1 MRNIDPSL
9 LVTQTKYDGW
19 RDGANVWW
27 APADIKLKKATPI
40 DRVNWLNS
48 EKDILNY
55 EHLFN
60 VTNPQ
65 DQTNWL
71 VLNSF
76 FSFRKDGVFEG
87 HRRNERESWCR
98 IRCYVVKKSD
108 ADKFVSKISGTI
120 LVDPHS
126 LPTKTL
132 SWGHNYIGEYPW
144 HPEAQGDEMWLD
156 HHFSDREISS
166 VAIPTTDYFCEKGGY
181 DYSMDESVRLN
192 LPDKW
197 IYDGLHLQLQNGKDL
212 HYLDPNG
219 EVTFFDPSVKTEG
232 PSAALVDKD
241 KFLNL
246 LNELDCEAIWIIAG
260 EKNVYG
266 GQRAGHGFGGCLSHT
281 ASYRL
286 GDDGFERTYFEEMGL
301 PTKGQLE
308 NCFEGTPVPD
318 HLQFRVEK
326 PRLPVDRANE
336 LAAALY
342 AKFLKGEE
350 E

>member
-1 MRNIDPSL
+1 MCI
-9 LVTQTKYDGW
+9 
-19 RDGANVWW
+19 RD
-27 APADIKLKKATPI
+27 
-40 DRVNWLNS
+40 R
-48 EKDILNY
+48 
-55 EHLFN
+55 
-60 VTNPQ
+60 
-65 DQTNWL
+65 
-71 VLNSF
+71 
-76 FSFRKDGVFEG
+76 
-87 HRRNERESWCR
+87 
-98 IRCYVVKKSD
+98 
-108 ADKFVSKISGTI
+108 
-120 LVDPHS
+120 
-126 LPTKTL
+126 
-132 SWGHNYIGEYPW
+132 
-144 HPEAQGDEMWLD
+144 
-156 HHFSDREISS
+156 
-166 VAIPTTDYFCEKGGY
+166 
-181 DYSMDESVRLN
+181 
-192 LPDKW
+192 
-197 IYDGLHLQLQNGKDL
+197 
-212 HYLDPNG
+212 
-219 EVTFFDPSVKTEG
+219 
-232 PSAALVDKD
+232 
-241 KFLNL
+241 FLNL